1 MAKNAGES
9 KETGDAM
16 VSTDGN
22 GSWPYSSCEFGT
34 SSSESELLEQQV
46 SE

>member
-1 MAKNAGES
+1 MAENAGEPQ
-9 KETGDAM
+9 ETGDAM

-22 GSWPYSSCEFGT
+22 GSWPYSICEFGT
-34 SSSESELLEQQV
+34 SSSKSELLEQQV